1 MKLEENHSWKS
12 HHSCSQKQFCLS
24 KSSNCFGFFFLIFL
38 LFKDLSVNIDNVAFK
53 LLCIVTLTH
62 KSAIAAGNLIWIKSK
77 CLCERMLL
85 TGKYMKIVI
94 TCSNAMTQIYP
105 RLVWNTL
112 THPTCT
118 NCIRCSPSIAIY
130 SILEDIFLLMISIS
144 LKISLLRQIHR
155 GILKEAASVDSNIS
169 FLFPPLSSW
178 QLPLFPDP
186 FLLWEYTKTNIPVL
200 THPPKIGREMSLCW
214 RKKWRGHAC
223 PKNLQT
229 SELHPPSSWEDPFRN
244 WFFGVFS

>member
-1 MKLEENHSWKS
+1 MLAFVHLVGVLELGRWLNSSVFLVSAIVSSLSFRVGLTVIPMKLEENHSWKS

-118 NCIRCSPSIAIY
+118 NCIRCSPSIAI
-130 SILEDIFLLMISIS
+130 
-144 LKISLLRQIHR
+144 
-155 GILKEAASVDSNIS
+155 
-169 FLFPPLSSW
+169 
-178 QLPLFPDP
+178 
-186 FLLWEYTKTNIPVL
+186 
-200 THPPKIGREMSLCW
+200 
-214 RKKWRGHAC
+214 
-223 PKNLQT
+223 
-229 SELHPPSSWEDPFRN
+229 
-244 WFFGVFS
+244 